1 MRNPVP
7 ESFSSS
13 DFATLLD
20 EVIAAAGQKDEEAA
34 ALARPSIPF
43 DLLNPALGAPVADAS
58 AAADY
63 LFAAADRFAIEPETP
78 PVAPQLPSMEPDAIG
93 LELGLTGH
101 EAIEDLD
108 RLRREFAFANH
119 PDRVSAH
126 LHDRAIV
133 RMQIANRLIDD
144 AKRKLRAA

>member
-1 MRNPVP
+1 MKSFPNG
-7 ESFSSS
+7 SFSSS

-20 EVIAAAGQKDEEAA
+20 EVIAAAEQKDEEAA
-34 ALARPSIPF
+34 GSARPSIPF
-43 DLLNPALGAPVADAS
+43 DLMNPSLGAPVADAN

-78 PVAPQLPSMEPDAIG
+78 PIAPELPSMEPDAIS
-93 LELGLTGH
+93 LELGLTGR

-119 PDRVSAH
+119 PDRVSAD
-126 LHDRAIV
+126 LHERAIV
-133 RMQIANRLIDD
+133 RMQIANQLIDD
-144 AKRKLRAA
+144 AKRKARK